1 MQLNMLCASDDRY
14 CPLCGIMLTSLFEKN
29 KGTDIIVYLLTEG
42 LSRKNNEKLRTLA
55 QSYNNRIEIKKCDMT
70 ILKDC
75 PIRPGDHVSLSA
87 YLRIIS
93 PLVLPNDL
101 EKILYL
107 DCDIVVNKRLDDL
120 WKTDVRDYSAAV
132 VIDAVIEDRGP
143 RLKYKNAD
151 NYFNSGVMLINLRYW
166 RQHQI
171 AARCL
176 EYIREYRDILDLWDQ
191 DALNYILHESVIL
204 LPLRYNFQTL
214 GLYMDNVL
222 SSEIA
227 DTIKQEPVIIHFN
240 VPSKPWNWYL
250 PYYPYM
256 DKWNGYRKISL
267 WKNCTNQLPI
277 RIKITRFILS
287 IFWRM
292 KIKTR
297 PMEIREEFK
306 RLF

>member
-1 MQLNMLCASDDRY
+1 MELNILCASDDRY
-14 CPLCGIMLTSLFEKN
+14 CPLCGIMLASLFEKN
-29 KGTDIIVYLLTEG
+29 KDNDIIVYLLTEG
-42 LSRKNNEKLRTLA
+42 LSRKNSEKLRTLA

-70 ILKDC
+70 MLKDC

-120 WKTDVRDYSAAV
+120 WKTDVRNYSTAV

-151 NYFNSGVMLINLRYW
+151 NYFNSGVMLINLQYW
-166 RQHQI
+166 RQYQI
-171 AARCL
+171 TTRCL
-176 EYIREYRDILDLWDQ
+176 DHIHENRDTLDLWDQ
-191 DALNYILHESVIL
+191 DALNYILHKSVIL

-214 GLYMDNVL
+214 GLYTDNML

-227 DTIKQEPVIIHFN
+227 DTIKQGPVIIHFN
-240 VPSKPWNWYL
+240 TPSKPWNWYL

-256 DKWNGYRKISL
+256 DKWNGYRKTSL
-267 WKNCTNQLPI
+267 WKNCTSQLPI
-277 RIKITRFILS
+277 QIKITRFILS

-306 RLF
+306 LLF